1 MKKSTIF
8 MAAILAAATILAA
21 GIAVLPSPVQDAQ
34 ANPCAQDND
43 LNPSG
48 SNQVNE
54 VEDETHCAISGFN
67 DFNEP

>member
-1 MKKSTIF
+1 MKKTTIF

-48 SNQVNE
+48 GDQVNE
-54 VEDETHCAISGFN
+54 VEDETHCVFSGFT
-67 DFNEP
+67 DLNEP